1 VEDSQNQSLVGDAQ
15 LRFATEIGS
24 SLCNYMVYLAILGR
38 LTVILR
44 LSIQGQDMTKISLP
58 AELCHP
64 YTMLEVMS
72 YRETTLFKL
81 LFGINEVADP
91 TERFLRVLKWHLSMV
106 RQENF
111 EKKPFNPVLGET
123 HISFVDDDGK
133 NGSVEF
139 ISEQVCHH
147 PPVSAFSV
155 KNDKHNLDAWANIS
169 FSVKFGGNS
178 ATIATSGGAS
188 LKVGQFEDELYEMS
202 RCIPNMLVRNVV
214 WGTKYIIW
222 EGDLTMTCKKTG
234 LEANLVFS
242 EARRQENRVEGTIKN
257 ATTGE
262 ILFNLAGVCG
272 SEIFVESPKGGDK
285 RLLLDV
291 SKEEFDEPKYLP
303 VRFPLDAL
311 YFLYLNLR
319 LCQESALTP
328 MSSVAIWGPV
338 NEAILKGDI
347 AAADVAKQ
355 QIEAAQRV
363 KRADRAA
370 KGEEYE
376 GQFFC
381 QGENDIWRL
390 KSEVSIS
397 KMVATAAAG
406 PEVGEAGAP
415 NTPPTD

>member
-1 VEDSQNQSLVGDAQ
+1 MRSFVSQLK
-15 LRFATEIGS
+15 L
-24 SLCNYMVYLAILGR
+24 
-38 LTVILR
+38 
-44 LSIQGQDMTKISLP
+44 GQDMTKISLP

-81 LFGINEVADP
+81 LFGINEVTDP

-139 ISEQVCHH
+139 ISEQVSHH

-155 KNDKHNLDAWANIS
+155 KNDKHNLDVWANIS

-188 LKVGQFEDELYEMS
+188 LKIGNLGDELYEMS
-202 RCIPNMLVRNVV
+202 RCIPNMMVRNVV

-234 LEANLVFS
+234 LEAHLVFS
-242 EARRQENRVEGTIKN
+242 EAKKQENRVEGTIKN
-257 ATTGE
+257 ASTGE

-272 SEIFVESPKGGDK
+272 SEIFIEPPSGGDK

-291 SKEEFDEPKYLP
+291 SKEEYDCPKYLP
-303 VRFPLDAL
+303 
-311 YFLYLNLR
+311 
-319 LCQESALTP
+319 ESALTP

-355 QIEAAQRV
+355 KIEAAQRA

-376 GQFFC
+376 GQFFTK
-381 QGENDIWRL
+381 GENEVWRL
-390 KSEVSIS
+390 KADVSIS
-397 KMVATAAAG
+397 KMVANAAPGA
-406 PEVGEAGAP
+406 EVGEAGAP